1 MDESE
6 VGVLN
11 NSQFFGFFFSV
22 TVLCAKNSNFF
33 EIWGKQGLALVH
45 GDWGSL
51 ATYIKLTLS
60 NLKKKYLFIIKYIY
74 ILNVGRTKA
83 K

>member
-1 MDESE
+1 
-6 VGVLN
+6 
-11 NSQFFGFFFSV
+11 V

-33 EIWGKQGLALVH
+33 EIWGKHGLALVH

-60 NLKKKYLFIIKYIY
+60 NLKKKFCL
-74 ILNVGRTKA
+74 
-83 K
+83 